1 MKINI
6 QTISSYI
13 LSPVFHFFFRYHL
26 MSRNCNHFSGS
37 FASFLVGK
45 DIPSWVNRL
54 AYMSTCVPFLQRY
67 VILLISRKKIDIIW
81 NIFNILLFYFIK
93 IGAYPRNGWLH
104 MPWKRQ
110 SKKLVKTKLVNNQIP
125 NLNPP
130 SNSLIFQIF
139 VPWLL
144 ALVGQIQ
151 RHLFCKKKL
160 FCPI

>member
-1 MKINI
+1 MISFSIHQLWMENENKHSDNKSLYFESNI
-6 QTISSYI
+6 I
-13 LSPVFHFFFRYHL
+13 HFFFRYHL

-81 NIFNILLFYFIK
+81 NIFNILMFYFIK

-130 SNSLIFQIF
+130 ST
-139 VPWLL
+139 
-144 ALVGQIQ
+144 
-151 RHLFCKKKL
+151 
-160 FCPI
+160 